1 MQIMKATKAAVLLM
15 GMLLNPVT
23 SHAMTTEKGSLSF
36 SVGYLQQSDRRS
48 RDMLGDLGYTGISLN
63 NDTRDTVFKL
73 GYHRPITPEWGIAMA
88 YVDLGSIN
96 LTPQLTLPT
105 GKTDTQ
111 AAQDIVDSLPLRGRG
126 FTVKSTRHFI
136 LSPSM
141 HLQLNGGVSLLSDQL
156 SATVGTS
163 RISDEPLS
171 FGFVGGIEAAYRLS
185 QHTHLIL
192 DWEHYVQQRNDIDV
206 MSLGVRYLF

>member
-1 MQIMKATKAAVLLM
+1 MKATKAAVLLM

-23 SHAMTTEKGSLSF
+23 SHAMKAEQGSLSF

-48 RDMLGDLGYTGISLN
+48 RDILSGLGYSGISLN

-73 GYHRPITPEWGIAMA
+73 SYHRPVTPQWGIAVA
-88 YVDLGSIN
+88 YVDLGNIN

-126 FTVKSTRHFI
+126 FTVKSTRKFT
-136 LSPSM
+136 LSPSIT
-141 HLQLNGGVSLLSDQL
+141 LQLNGGVALLSDQL
-156 SATVGTS
+156 SATVGNSQVT
-163 RISDEPLS
+163 DEPLS
-171 FGFVGGIEAAYRLS
+171 FGFVGGIESAFRLS
-185 QHTHLIL
+185 QYTQLIL

-206 MSLGVRYLF
+206 MSLGMRYSF